1 MAINKDSNG
10 YTFTFA
16 IIMCVVVGTLLAVAA
31 MQLKPYQDENIRKEK
46 MQNILAAIQIKSNA
60 ETAEADYAKYVK
72 EELVLDAS
80 GKIIEGK
87 KAFDIDAMKQYREM
101 KAGVRKKEKMEY
113 PLYICESEGK
123 KLYVIPTIGTGLWG
137 PIWGY
142 VSIQDDYNTVYGAS
156 FAHKGETPG
165 LGAEISTPIFYDQ
178 FKGEQILDESGN
190 YVSIMVAKGGSSPDD
205 KHSVDGISGGTITSK
220 GVEEMLIRT
229 LKVYSDYF
237 KTLTTN

>member
-1 MAINKDSNG
+1 MAINKDSNA

-31 MQLKPYQDENIRKEK
+31 TALKPYQDENVRKEK
-46 MQNILAAIQIKSNA
+46 MKNILAAIQVESTLDDAQANY
-60 ETAEADYAKYVK
+60 EKYVK
-72 EELVLDAS
+72 ESIVIDAT
-80 GKIIEGK
+80 GKPIDGK
-87 KAFDIDAMKQYREM
+87 KAFDIDALKQYREM
-101 KAGVRKKEKMEY
+101 KAGVRKAEAIEY
-113 PLYICESEGK
+113 PLFICEKDGK
-123 KLYVIPTIGTGLWG
+123 KLFVIPVNGTGLWG

-142 VSIQDDYNTVYGAS
+142 VSLEQDYNTVFGAS

-165 LGAEISTPIFYDQ
+165 LGAEIQTELFYGQ
-178 FKGEQILDESGN
+178 FPGEQILNEKGE

-237 KTLTTN
+237 KTLN

>member
-1 MAINKDSNG
+1 MAINKDSNA

-31 MQLKPYQDENIRKEK
+31 ISLKPYQDENIRKEK
-46 MQNILAAIQIKSNA
+46 MKNILAAIQVESALEDAPANY
-60 ETAEADYAKYVK
+60 TKYVK
-72 EELVLDAS
+72 EEIVLDAS
-80 GKIIEGK
+80 GKVIEGK

-101 KAGVRKKEKMEY
+101 KAGVRAKDKVEY
-113 PLYICESEGK
+113 PLYICEKDGK
-123 KLYVIPTIGTGLWG
+123 KLFVTPLIGTGLWG

-142 VSIQDDYNTVYGAS
+142 VSIEEDYNTVYGAS

-165 LGAEISTPIFYDQ
+165 LGAEIATPLFYDQ
-178 FKGEQILDESGN
+178 FKGEKLLDESGN
-190 YVSIMVAKGGSSPDD
+190 YVSILVSKGGSSPDD
-205 KHSVDGISGGTITSK
+205 KHTVDGISGGTITSK